1 MLLHLQLPARN
12 TEGDSLEGDKD
23 HGQIDRGPAGAA
35 QGSEVGLRRHG
46 DGLPPTRPA
55 EEGVDGRRRV
65 DGVEE
70 DDGDHGGC
78 ESHEGG
84 HKHYG
89 RMERGV
95 VSDLP
100 RSNQLLYCAS
110 ISQTSLTH
118 MWHLAA

>member
-1 MLLHLQLPARN
+1 MLLSLKLPARN
-12 TEGDSLEGDKD
+12 TEGDGFEGNKD

-46 DGLPPTRPA
+46 DGLPSARPA
-55 EEGVDGRRRV
+55 EEGVDGCRRV
-65 DGVEE
+65 DGVEK

-84 HKHYG
+84 HKHHG

-95 VSDLP
+95 IPDLSRSD
-100 RSNQLLYCAS
+100 QLLHYAS